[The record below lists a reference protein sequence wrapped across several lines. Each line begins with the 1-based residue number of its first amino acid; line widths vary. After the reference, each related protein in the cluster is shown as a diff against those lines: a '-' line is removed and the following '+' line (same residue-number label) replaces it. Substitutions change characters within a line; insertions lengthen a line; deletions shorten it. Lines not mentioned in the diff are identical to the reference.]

1 MARTIRLNTTD
12 GSGAAAGGALTQA
25 QVETIVDD
33 KARWT
38 LAYEKVYDRNNIPS
52 GWLPLLSADI
62 LDQDAASSYHV
73 SMMGFGPNSG
83 AAQMDIRFRNGTSAV
98 ANNSRWTG
106 FARYGQN
113 SGWSTNTTFS
123 SGQFKPSTY
132 VNDSVAGGEA
142 MNHKEMTWWFGP
154 KTAPGKG
161 RNQVSLEYKHFVPEY
176 GGYQSYGGHS
186 FHSFIIGSNSNAN
199 WDNIEFGFG
208 GGAFATPADVDP
220 VIQVYKQLRAPAS

>member
-106 FARYGQN
+106 FVDMA
-113 SGWSTNTTFS
+113 
-123 SGQFKPSTY
+123 KI
-132 VNDSVAGGEA
+132 VAGQQ
-142 MNHKEMTWWFGP
+142 TP
-154 KTAPGKG
+154 PS
-161 RNQVSLEYKHFVPEY
+161 QVA
-176 GGYQSYGGHS
+176 
-186 FHSFIIGSNSNAN
+186 NSNQA
-199 WDNIEFGFG
+199 
-208 GGAFATPADVDP
+208 
-220 VIQVYKQLRAPAS
+220 LM